1 MIVFRLLRIIAGV
14 GGPIAHERQRFVDLG
29 WTPAAAVPTE
39 SAGSAIAVMAGS
51 RNLLA
56 AVSIPRIIFRPW
68 VSFLT
73 IENCILRLC
82 FRNRLALPRG
92 NGLVP
97 STSAECGSGL
107 SPRRFSAR
115 GDQSSSQFPSACL
128 LAFSS
133 HGDTAGVSPTIWH
146 RADLDDLGRFESFRA
161 FRQQRSTEKESA
173 TEATPAPVSV
183 TETPDA
189 ILEKAHGALND
200 ELAAQ
205 ILDEIADRSPA
216 FFEKIVLDLMKAMGY
231 GGWGEAAGRLTGAGA
246 DEGIDGLIHEDR
258 LGLETI
264 YLQAKRWAGS
274 VGRPDIHKFVGALHG
289 RRARKGVFMTTSTF
303 TREAIDYAG
312 QIDTKIV
319 LVDGRTLARLMILH
333 DVGCSPAQTFVVKK
347 LDSDSFVEE

>member
-1 MIVFRLLRIIAGV
+1 MASEFMPIPPFHEIFVPLLRRSADGKDWTLAALR
-14 GGPIAHERQRFVDLG
+14 GPIADDFGLTDAERAELLPSNTQTRFV
-29 WTPAAAVPTE
+29 
-39 SAGSAIAVMAGS
+39 
-51 RNLLA
+51 N
-56 AVSIPRIIFRPW
+56 
-68 VSFLT
+68 
-73 IENCILRLC
+73 RLC
-82 FRNRLALPRG
+82 WAKIHLERAGLLTRVRRGVVTISDAGRKVLAENPA
-92 NGLVP
+92 
-97 STSAECGSGL
+97 S
-107 SPRRFSAR
+107 
-115 GDQSSSQFPSACL
+115 
-128 LAFSS
+128 
-133 HGDTAGVSPTIWH
+133 I
-146 RADLDDLGRFESFRA
+146 DLDYLDRFESFRA
-161 FRQQRSTEKESA
+161 FRQQRSTEEAPA
-173 TEATPAPVSV
+173 TEAAPEPVSV
-183 TETPDA
+183 EETPDA

-303 TREAIDYAG
+303 TREAIDDAG

-333 DVGCSPAQTFVVKK
+333 DVGCSPAQTYVVKK
-347 LDSDSFVEE
+347 LDSDYFVEE

>member
-1 MIVFRLLRIIAGV
+1 MDTRRHGAAGIGQLRDRGHDWLSQFF
-14 GGPIAHERQRFVDLG
+14 GGR
-29 WTPAAAVPTE
+29 
-39 SAGSAIAVMAGS
+39 
-51 RNLLA
+51 
-56 AVSIPRIIFRPW
+56 SIPRD
-68 VSFLT
+68 
-73 IENCILRLC
+73 RLP
-82 FRNRLALPRG
+82 AVG
-92 NGLVP
+92 
-97 STSAECGSGL
+97 GSYG
-107 SPRRFSAR
+107 RRELH
-115 GDQSSSQFPSACL
+115 PSALLSQPLGIPSLERLGTLDRRRVRVGLPSAALQRQGRPVILSVSICL
-128 LAFSS
+128 PPGLLLSWGQGRCLTE
-133 HGDTAGVSPTIWH
+133 HWH
-146 RADLDDLGRFESFRA
+146 REDLEYLGQFQSYRA
-161 FRQQRSTEKESA
+161 FRQQRSTDDGG
-173 TEATPAPVSV
+173 TNEAAPEPVSV
-183 TETPDA
+183 EETPDA

-200 ELAAQ
+200 ELVAQ

-333 DVGCSPAQTFVVKK
+333 DVGCSPAQTYVVKK
-347 LDSDSFVEE
+347 LDSDSFVED